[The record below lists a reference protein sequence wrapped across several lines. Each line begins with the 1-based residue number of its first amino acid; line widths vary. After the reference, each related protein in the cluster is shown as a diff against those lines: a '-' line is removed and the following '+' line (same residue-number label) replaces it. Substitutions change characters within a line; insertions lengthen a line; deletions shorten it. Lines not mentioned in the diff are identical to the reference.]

1 MSPARLAYL
10 ALVIWGTV
18 HPMYWFVTY
27 MQETG
32 TGLAGLIAAWSVNA
46 STRGLTWDLTIAAI
60 ALTVWI
66 MAETISRRAW
76 VLSVAA
82 RLMQM
87 TRTLRQTVLI
97 VAALNLAYFGVEFA
111 AAIRIGSV
119 SLFADSV
126 DFLEDTCVNLLIFF
140 AIGWTI
146 VQRARVGMVLAGLMA
161 IPALAFLWTLA
172 KKFLASVPPE
182 ASVLTLIGLGA
193 LAVNLTAA
201 FLLARHR
208 AEQGSLTRA
217 AFLSA
222 RNDAFANVAIIGA
235 GLLTAAH
242 PSIWPDIIVGL
253 AIAGMNLDAA
263 HEVWEAARK
272 ESKDPEA

>member
-1 MSPARLAYL
+1 
-10 ALVIWGTV
+10 
-18 HPMYWFVTY
+18 
-27 MQETG
+27 
-32 TGLAGLIAAWSVNA
+32 
-46 STRGLTWDLTIAAI
+46 
-60 ALTVWI
+60 
-66 MAETISRRAW
+66 
-76 VLSVAA
+76 
-82 RLMQM
+82 MQM
-87 TRTLRQTVLI
+87 ARTLRQTVLI

-172 KKFLASVPPE
+172 QKFLAPVPPE